1 MAIINNSKI
10 LISFDCKS
18 LISEVKQDIAE
29 FGANRAVFAV
39 CKNRQGVKIVT
50 DYIYDITNKE
60 EMTIAKPLIKPD
72 EWIEKTTFD
81 KLLNYLIRLDNP
93 VDTEVGSG
101 EL

>member
-1 MAIINNSKI
+1 MAIINNSGI
-10 LISFDCKS
+10 LISFDCEN
-18 LISEVKQDIAE
+18 LISEVKQDIIE
-29 FGANRAVFAV
+29 FGADNAVHAV

-60 EMTIAKPLIKPD
+60 EMAVAKPLIKPD
-72 EWIEKTTFD
+72 EWIEKTTFN

-93 VDTEVGSG
+93 IDTEIGSG

>member
-1 MAIINNSKI
+1 MAIINNSGI
-10 LISFDCKS
+10 SISFDCEN
-18 LISEVKQDIAE
+18 LISEVKQDIVE
-29 FGANRAVFAV
+29 FGANSTVYAV
-39 CKNRQGVKIVT
+39 CQTRQGIKIVT

-60 EMTIAKPLIKPD
+60 EMDVTKPLIKPD

-93 VDTEVGSG
+93 IDTEVGSG